1 MSKTEEKVGV
11 NVDAAPKKQK
21 QKKEKKIITLADIEE
36 PVMNWIMYFYPSTVT
51 IIMHRKML
59 IFSLV
64 ASVYYMVQFLACCAS
79 VNFYSDA
86 SRLAACNDLVDTSK
100 PPVVG
105 EMASAIMDPAIILL
119 GVYHIIE
126 WIRCTI
132 LLTVIC
138 LGVNMMQVWYA
149 LAINSVFGLI
159 CFIYCHV
166 VYFGAAAKGCAENQP
181 TRYQWLLAEI
191 IIFWVTFFVFMM
203 PPIIIRLFPKS
214 NVHITLYR
222 PDEED
227 EDSES
232 DAE

>member
-1 MSKTEEKVGV
+1 MSKLEAEVGV
-11 NVDAAPKKQK
+11 NVDAPPKKG
-21 QKKEKKIITLADIEE
+21 KKEKRPITLDDIEE
-36 PVMNWIMYFYPSTVT
+36 PIMNWIMYFYPSTVT
-51 IIMHRKML
+51 VIMHRKML

-86 SRLAACNDLVDTSK
+86 SRLAICKDLVDSSK

-105 EMASAIMDPAIILL
+105 EMASAIMDPVILML
-119 GVYHIIE
+119 GIYHIIE

-138 LGVNMMQVWYA
+138 LGVNLMQAWYV

-159 CFIYCHV
+159 GFIYCHI
-166 VYFGAAAKGCAENQP
+166 VYFGAAAKGCEENQP
-181 TRYQWLLAEI
+181 TRYQWLLVEI

-203 PPIIIRLFPKS
+203 PPIIIRCFPKS

-222 PDEED
+222 PDEDD
-227 EDSES
+227 EESES
-232 DAE
+232 DDE